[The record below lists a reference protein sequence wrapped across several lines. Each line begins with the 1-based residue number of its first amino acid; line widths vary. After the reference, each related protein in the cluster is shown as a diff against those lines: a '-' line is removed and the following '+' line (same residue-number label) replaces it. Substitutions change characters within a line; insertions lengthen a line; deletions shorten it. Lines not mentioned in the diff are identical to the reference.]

1 MFIIAK
7 VYTDIRV
14 SCIKIKKSKNMVR
27 KKVQVWL
34 PLMFSVIM
42 IAGMIIGYKLREN
55 TSGGDS
61 FLKNSDRT
69 PLQEAISI
77 VQNKYVDKVHLDSLE
92 TPAINGLLDQL
103 DPHSIYIPISDV
115 ESMNEDLQGNFQ
127 GIGVEFQM
135 IKDTVNVMNVI
146 PDGPSFK
153 AGVEIGDKI
162 IKVNKSFNL
171 TGKNI
176 STDDVRKQLRGTAN
190 SSVLITVLRN
200 MQQKDIKII
209 RGNIPLYSLDAAYMI
224 NDSVGYIKLKKFSE
238 TTYQEFMS
246 AMEKLH
252 NQHMQ
257 KLILDLRDNGGGIM
271 QEAVEVADEF
281 LDGDKLIVYTQGVH
295 SPRMDYRSSKEGVF
309 ETGKLAVLVN
319 ETSASASEILA
330 GALQDWDRATII
342 GRRTFGKG
350 LVQQQFTLSDGS
362 ELRLTIARYYTPIGR
377 NIQKPYD
384 KGKEQYEEELVNRYH
399 DGELVIGDTAKP
411 KGQAF
416 KTPGG
421 HLVYGGG
428 GITPDIFVPYDTT
441 TQPKEVLQLY
451 VKNTL
456 TDFVYNYYI
465 EHRSQFQRYK
475 SPDELYKQFNF
486 TETDW
491 QYFSSYAAQDSVNLN
506 KIPASAKN
514 FVTNQMKNL
523 LARQIWR
530 TEGYFELSNESD
542 PVIKKAL
549 DVLK

>member
-1 MFIIAK
+1 VFWHQDK
-7 VYTDIRV
+7 DSNY
-14 SCIKIKKSKNMVR
+14 MVR

-34 PLMFSVIM
+34 PLIFSVVM
-42 IAGMIIGYKLREN
+42 ILGMVIGYKLREN

-61 FLKNSDRT
+61 FLKNSDRS
-69 PLQEAISI
+69 PLQEAISL
-77 VQNKYVDKVHLDSLE
+77 VQNKYVDNVNLDSLE
-92 TPAINGLLDQL
+92 SPAINGLLDQL
-103 DPHSIYIPISDV
+103 DPHSIYIPTSDV

-162 IKVNKSFNL
+162 IKVNNSFNL

-176 STDDVRKQLRGTAN
+176 STDDVRKQLRGPA
-190 SSVLITVLRN
+190 SSVVTITVLRGN
-200 MQQKDIKII
+200 QQKQIKII

-224 NDSVGYIKLKKFSE
+224 NANTGYIKLNKFSE
-238 TTYQEFMS
+238 TTYREFMS
-246 AMEKLH
+246 AMEKLQQ
-252 NQHMQ
+252 QHMQ
-257 KLILDLRDNGGGIM
+257 QLILDLRDNGGGIM

-281 LDGDKLIVYTQGVH
+281 LNTDKLIVYTQGVH
-295 SPRMDYRSSKEGVF
+295 SPRTDYRCNKDGVF
-309 ETGKLAVLVN
+309 EKGKLVVLVN

-362 ELRLTIARYYTPIGR
+362 ELRLTIARYYTPLGR

-384 KGKEQYEEELVNRYH
+384 KGKEEYEEELIKRFH
-399 DGELVIGDTAKP
+399 DGEVVVGDTAKP

-421 HLVYGGG
+421 HFVYGGG

-441 TQPKEVLQLY
+441 MQPREVMQLY
-451 VKNTL
+451 GRNTL
-456 TDFVYNYYI
+456 MDFVYNYYI
-465 EHRSQFQRYK
+465 EHRAQFQQYK
-475 SPDELYKQFNF
+475 SPEQLYNQFHF
-486 TETDW
+486 SDADW
-491 QYFSSYAAQDSVNLN
+491 QQFVNYAKQDSIDISKL
-506 KIPASAKN
+506 PATAKT
-514 FVTNQMKNL
+514 FVTSQMENL

-530 TEGYFELSNESD
+530 TEGYFELSNQRD
-542 PVIKKAL
+542 PIIKKAL
-549 DVLK
+549 EVLK